1 MQTEDMITRLSQALA
16 PVRRLPSPATLTLL
30 WLGIATLVVGGAV
43 AFLGLRHDLDER
55 MARTCARWPLRR

>member
-30 WLGIATLVVGGAV
+30 WLGIATLVVGGGGRIPRA
-43 AFLGLRHDLDER
+43 A
-55 MARTCARWPLRR
+55 P